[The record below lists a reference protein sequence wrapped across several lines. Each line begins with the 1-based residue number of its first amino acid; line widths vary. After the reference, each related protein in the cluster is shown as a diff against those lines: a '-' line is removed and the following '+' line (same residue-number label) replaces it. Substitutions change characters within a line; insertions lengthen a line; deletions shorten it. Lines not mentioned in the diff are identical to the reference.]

1 MLVRSLAIE
10 FWYVGKYVG
19 RMVSDEMRCLV
30 QLKLFKFLIRIRLS
44 FQFDRDTRIFLYFNR
59 DRIYNV
65 LSCLT

>member
-30 QLKLFKFLIRIRLS
+30 ELKLFKFLIRRRLS
-44 FQFDRDTRIFLYFNR
+44 FQFDYDTRIFSL
-59 DRIYNV
+59 
-65 LSCLT
+65 LTETEPIMFQGV